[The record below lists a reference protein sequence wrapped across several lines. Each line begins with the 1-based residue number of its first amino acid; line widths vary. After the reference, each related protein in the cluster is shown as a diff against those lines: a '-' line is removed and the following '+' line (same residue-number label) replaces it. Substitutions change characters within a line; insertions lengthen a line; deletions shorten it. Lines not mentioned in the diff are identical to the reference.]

1 MFQENL
7 SGWTIRLDTRA
18 NSASFAAETTRCQ
31 YYVQGLIEQLSR
43 ISMLLRLLAESERG
57 WMTLGSKGVLTS
69 RELDSRTSCRLG
81 RRRGVQD

>member
-31 YYVQGLIEQLSR
+31 DYVQGLIEQLSR

-57 WMTLGSKGVLTS
+57 WMTLGSKGVLT
-69 RELDSRTSCRLG
+69 
-81 RRRGVQD
+81 